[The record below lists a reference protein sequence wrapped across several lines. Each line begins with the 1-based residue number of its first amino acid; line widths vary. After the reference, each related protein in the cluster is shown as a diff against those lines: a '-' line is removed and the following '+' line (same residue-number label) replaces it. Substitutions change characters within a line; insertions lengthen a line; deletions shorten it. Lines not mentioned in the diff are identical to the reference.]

1 MVRRAKGIMGK
12 CMKTVY
18 VCVLALLVCF
28 LVACGNDPASYG
40 NEDEQIGGSDMD
52 TRDENVF
59 EQNKQKITEHVD
71 AEDIKII
78 DFMVG
83 QLMAAGVGLIETA
96 TLEEA
101 DEYGW
106 ILLLTDDTG
115 QVYYL
120 ELNKYG
126 GIEVLRKD
134 GSRGE
139 VISAVLDD

>member
-1 MVRRAKGIMGK
+1 
-12 CMKTVY
+12 MKTVY

-28 LVACGNDPASYG
+28 FAACGNDPASYG
-40 NEDEQIGGSDMD
+40 KNDGLIGGWDMD